1 VPDIRGGVEE
11 VFHRESGRIMASLI
25 RFSGSFDLA
34 EEAMQE
40 AFAAALIT
48 WPSSGLPEN
57 PGAWITTT
65 ARRRIIDE
73 TRKSRLRRE
82 KSQPPRGGFEAPIAD
97 VPAEELPDDQL
108 RLIFT
113 CCHPALARDAQ
124 VALTLRTLGGLTTAE
139 IARSFLMPEPAIAQ
153 RLTRAKKKIRDA
165 GIPYEVPPLAVLSER
180 LEPVRAVIYLIFNEG
195 YAASS
200 GAVLIRSELCA
211 EAIRLARVLA
221 DLLPA
226 DAENRDLLALM
237 LLQDSRRAA
246 RTNASGELITLE
258 EQDRALWNAEEIAE
272 AGRILARGV
281 PCGRYGLEARIA
293 FQHAR
298 AARAAD
304 TDWRVIAA
312 LYTEL
317 LSVIPSPVVA
327 LNRAV
332 AVAMS
337 EGCETGL
344 AAMDDIEGLACF
356 HLFHA
361 ARADLLRR
369 LRRTEE
375 SAAAYEKALELATN
389 PVEIGFLKKRLT
401 ELTALRIEASRT
413 PVE

>member
-1 VPDIRGGVEE
+1 VPDIRGSVEE

-34 EEAMQE
+34 EEAMQD
-40 AFAAALIT
+40 AFAAALVS
-48 WPSSGLPEN
+48 WSSSGIPDN

-65 ARRRIIDE
+65 ARRKIIDE
-73 TRKSRLRRE
+73 TRKRRLRRE
-82 KSQPPRGGFEAPIAD
+82 KDLTPRGGFEAPLPEF
-97 VPAEELPDDQL
+97 PAEELPDDQL

-113 CCHPALARDAQ
+113 CCHPALAREAQ

-195 YAASS
+195 YSATS
-200 GAVLIRSELCA
+200 GAALVRTELCA

-221 DLLPA
+221 DLLPK

-246 RTNASGELITLE
+246 RTNAAGELITLE
-258 EQDRALWNAEEIAE
+258 EQDRSLWNFAEIAE
-272 AGRILARGV
+272 AARILARG
-281 PCGRYGLEARIA
+281 PARGRYGLEARIA

-298 AARAAD
+298 AARAPD
-304 TDWRVIAA
+304 TDWRAIVD

-317 LSVIPSPVVA
+317 LAVIPSPVVE

-337 EGCETGL
+337 EGYEPGL
-344 AAMDDIEGLACF
+344 AAMERIEGLGSF

-369 LRRTEE
+369 LGRTDKA
-375 SAAAYEKALELATN
+375 AAAYEKALELATN
-389 PVEIGFLKKRLT
+389 PVEIAYLRKRLSG
-401 ELTALRIEASRT
+401 LEASKAC
-413 PVE
+413 

>member
-1 VPDIRGGVEE
+1 MADIRSGIEA
-11 VFHRESGRIMASLI
+11 VFHEESGRIMASLI

-34 EEAMQE
+34 EEAMQD
-40 AFAAALIT
+40 AFAAALT
-48 WPSSGLPEN
+48 AWQASGVPDN

-65 ARRRIIDE
+65 ARRKIIDE
-73 TRKSRLRRE
+73 TRKRRLRRE
-82 KSQPPRGGFEAPIAD
+82 KDQLPRGGFEAP
-97 VPAEELPDDQL
+97 VPEFPAEELPDDQL

-113 CCHPALARDAQ
+113 CCHPALGREAQ
-124 VALTLRTLGGLTTAE
+124 VALTLRTLGGLTTGE

-165 GIPYEVPPLAVLSER
+165 GIPYEVPPLAILGER

-195 YAASS
+195 YSATS
-200 GAVLIRSELCA
+200 GALLIRAELCA
-211 EAIRLARVLA
+211 EAIRLGRVLTA
-221 DLLPA
+221 LLPN
-226 DAENRDLLALM
+226 DPENRDLLALM

-246 RTNASGELITLE
+246 RTGPGGELVTLE
-258 EQDRALWNAEEIAE
+258 EQDRSVWNGREIAE
-272 AGRILARGV
+272 AARILARGSAR
-281 PCGRYGLEARIA
+281 GRYGLEARIA

-304 TDWRVIAA
+304 TDWRAIAA

-317 LSVIPSPVVA
+317 LAALPSPVVE

-332 AVAMS
+332 AIAMC
-337 EGCETGL
+337 EGCEAGL
-344 AAMDDIEGLACF
+344 HAMDRIEGLGTF

-375 SAAAYEKALELATN
+375 ATTAYEKALGLATN
-389 PVEIGFLKKRLT
+389 PVEIGYLKKRLAG
-401 ELTALRIEASRT
+401 LDRD
-413 PVE
+413 

>member
-34 EEAMQE
+34 EEALQD
-40 AFAAALIT
+40 AFAAALAV
-48 WPSSGLPEN
+48 WPTSGIPDN

-65 ARRRIIDE
+65 ARRKIIDE
-73 TRKSRLRRE
+73 TRKRRLRRE
-82 KSQPPRGGFEAPIAD
+82 KNQPPRGGFEAPLAEF
-97 VPAEELPDDQL
+97 PAEELPDDQL

-113 CCHPALARDAQ
+113 CCHPALAREAQ

-139 IARSFLMPEPAIAQ
+139 IARSFLMPESSIAQ
-153 RLTRAKKKIRDA
+153 RLTRAKRKIRDA
-165 GIPYEVPPLAVLSER
+165 GIPYEVPPLAILAER

-195 YAASS
+195 YSATTGAAL
-200 GAVLIRSELCA
+200 VRTELCA
-211 EAIRLARVLA
+211 EAIRLGRVLA
-221 DLLPA
+221 GLLPA
-226 DAENRDLLALM
+226 DAENGDLLALM

-258 EQDRALWNAEEIAE
+258 EQDRSLWNSEEIAE
-272 AGRILARGV
+272 AARILARGV
-281 PCGRYGLEARIA
+281 ARGRYGLEARIA

-304 TDWRVIAA
+304 TDWRAIVA

-317 LSVIPSPVVA
+317 LAMIPSPVVE
-327 LNRAV
+327 LNRAA

-337 EGCETGL
+337 EGCDAGL
-344 AAMDDIEGLACF
+344 AAMDCIEGLASF

-369 LRRTEE
+369 LRRTHE
-375 SAAAYEKALELATN
+375 AATAYEKALELATN
-389 PVEIGFLKKRLT
+389 PVEIGYLKKRL
-401 ELTALRIEASRT
+401 AGLRND
-413 PVE
+413 

>member
-1 VPDIRGGVEE
+1 MPDIRGGVEE

-34 EEAMQE
+34 EEAMQD
-40 AFAAALIT
+40 AFAAALAA
-48 WPSSGLPEN
+48 WPSSGIPDN

-65 ARRRIIDE
+65 ARRKIIDE
-73 TRKSRLRRE
+73 TRKRKLRRE
-82 KSQPPRGGFEAPIAD
+82 RNETPRGAFEAP
-97 VPAEELPDDQL
+97 VPEFPDEELPDDQL

-113 CCHPALARDAQ
+113 CCHPALAREAQ
-124 VALTLRTLGGLTTAE
+124 VALTLRTLGGLTTSE
-139 IARSFLMPEPAIAQ
+139 IARSFLMPEPAIFQ

-195 YAASS
+195 YSATS
-200 GAVLIRSELCA
+200 GAALVRTELCA

-221 DLLPA
+221 DLLPN

-237 LLQDSRRAA
+237 LLHDSRRAA
-246 RTNASGELITLE
+246 RTNASGELVTLE
-258 EQDRALWNAEEIAE
+258 EQDRSLWNAGGIAE
-272 AGRILARGV
+272 AARILARGE
-281 PCGRYGLEARIA
+281 PRGRYGLEARIA

-298 AARAAD
+298 AAQATH
-304 TDWRVIAA
+304 TDWRAIAA

-317 LSVIPSPVVA
+317 LAMIPSPVVE

-332 AVAMS
+332 AIAMS
-337 EGCETGL
+337 DGCEPGL
-344 AAMDDIEGLACF
+344 AAMDRIEGLGSF

-369 LRRTEE
+369 LRRADEA
-375 SAAAYEKALELATN
+375 AAAYEKALELATN
-389 PVEIGFLKKRLT
+389 PVEIAYLKKRLSG
-401 ELTALRIEASRT
+401 LDSK
-413 PVE
+413 